1 MLIWREQTQRPVTR
15 RKGQIM
21 IGELLGI
28 GNTASVYEWGKTEVI
43 KIFHDQSRSMHEAK
57 KEAKNAK
64 IINNLN
70 LRAPN
75 HSGLLEYEGTSCLI
89 YEKIDGPTMLKQI
102 EPTKV
107 SISHYAKLMAQLHF
121 EMHNIEIKMNSN
133 LKTELT
139 NKINTAE
146 VIKEYEKQFAINVLN
161 ALPEGNALCH
171 YDFHPG
177 NIILSSN
184 GPIIID
190 WMNVVVGNQAADV
203 TRTSMM
209 IQSHALPSNA
219 PGWLIKREY
228 REFFN
233 REYLREYLMLS
244 GMNQKVLEEWMA
256 PTLAAR
262 VCEVNGEDRNEVI
275 DKLQLL

>member
-1 MLIWREQTQRPVTR
+1 
-15 RKGQIM
+15 
-21 IGELLGI
+21 
-28 GNTASVYEWGKTEVI
+28 
-43 KIFHDQSRSMHEAK
+43 
-57 KEAKNAK
+57 
-64 IINNLN
+64 
-70 LRAPN
+70 
-75 HSGLLEYEGTSCLI
+75 
-89 YEKIDGPTMLKQI
+89 MLKQI
-102 EPTKV
+102 DPTKL

-121 EMHNIEIKMNSN
+121 ELHNIEIKMNSN

-146 VIKEYEKQFAINVLN
+146 VIKEYEKQIVINVLN
-161 ALPEGNALCH
+161 TLPGGNALCH

-177 NIILSSN
+177 NIILSSK

-190 WMNVVVGNQAADV
+190 WMNVLVGNQAADV

-244 GMNQKVLEEWMA
+244 GMNPNFLEEWMA

-275 DKLQLL
+275 DKLQIIIKN